1 MDIVSICFI
10 GIFAS
15 ISALSIKKHTPE
27 ISTILAIGA
36 GVLIFTAIISKVL
49 PVIEE
54 LQILINS
61 AGAVSEYGSIL
72 LKTVGICFLCQFAGD
87 CCRDSGQS
95 SLASR
100 VELAGRA
107 AILIIAM
114 PMFEKL
120 ISVAVGL
127 INQG

>member
-36 GVLIFTAIISKVL
+36 GVLIFTAILSKVL

-61 AGAVSEYGSIL
+61 AGAFSEYGIIL
-72 LKTVGICFLCQFAGD
+72 LKTVGICVLCHFALDWGTE
-87 CCRDSGQS
+87 S
-95 SLASR
+95 
-100 VELAGRA
+100 
-107 AILIIAM
+107 
-114 PMFEKL
+114 
-120 ISVAVGL
+120 
-127 INQG
+127 

>member
-100 VELAGRA
+100 VELAGT
-107 AILIIAM
+107 I
-114 PMFEKL
+114 FE
-120 ISVAVGL
+120 SVAGPEIPSAVRPFL
-127 INQG
+127 R

>member
-87 CCRDSGQS
+87 CCRDSGVRLRQ
-95 SLASR
+95 
-100 VELAGRA
+100 ELSWQAE
-107 AILIIAM
+107 
-114 PMFEKL
+114 PQF
-120 ISVAVGL
+120 
-127 INQG
+127 

>member
-49 PVIEE
+49 PVIE
-54 LQILINS
+54 
-61 AGAVSEYGSIL
+61 
-72 LKTVGICFLCQFAGD
+72 
-87 CCRDSGQS
+87 
-95 SLASR
+95 
-100 VELAGRA
+100 
-107 AILIIAM
+107 
-114 PMFEKL
+114 
-120 ISVAVGL
+120 
-127 INQG
+127 

>member
-54 LQILINS
+54 LQILIN
-61 AGAVSEYGSIL
+61 VSEYGSIL

>member
-1 MDIVSICFI
+1 MDILSICFVA
-10 GIFAS
+10 IFAS

-27 ISTILAIGA
+27 ISSVLAIGA
-36 GVLIFTAIISKVL
+36 GALIFTAILSKLL
-49 PVIEE
+49 PVISE

-61 AGAVSEYGSIL
+61 TGEASEYGGIL
-72 LKTVGICFLCQFAGD
+72 IKTVGICFLCQFAGD
-87 CCRDSGQS
+87 CCRDAGQS

-107 AILIIAM
+107 AILVIAM

-120 ISVAVGL
+120 INVAISL
-127 INQG
+127 IV

>member
-1 MDIVSICFI
+1 MDIISICFI

-15 ISALSIKKHTPE
+15 VSALAIKKHTPE
-27 ISTILAIGA
+27 ISTVLAIGA
-36 GVLIFTAIISKVL
+36 GTLIFTAVLTKIL
-49 PVIEE
+49 PVISE
-54 LQILINS
+54 LQILINA
-61 AGAVSEYGSIL
+61 AGEASEYGGIL
-72 LKTVGICFLCQFAGD
+72 IKTVGICFLCQFASD
-87 CCRDSGQS
+87 CCRDAGQS

-120 ISVAVGL
+120 ISVAISL
-127 INQG
+127 ISA